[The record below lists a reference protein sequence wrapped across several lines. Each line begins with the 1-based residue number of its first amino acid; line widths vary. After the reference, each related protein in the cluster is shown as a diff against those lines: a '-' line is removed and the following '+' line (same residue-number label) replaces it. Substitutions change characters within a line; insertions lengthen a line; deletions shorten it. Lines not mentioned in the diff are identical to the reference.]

1 MSFEHDL
8 RVAVLGATGAL
19 GGELLRVLEEQPLP
33 VRELLPLASEESF
46 GEAVTFKGE
55 ELSVY
60 SGYPDLTGV
69 DVLFLCAPPE
79 VWLEFVRQALEKAV
93 FAIDLSGALADTSE
107 VPLLLSC
114 VESDAKAIKAPLIA
128 TPSSAALIWASILRP
143 LQVLGLRRAVG
154 TVLESVGGSG
164 REGLDALS
172 GEALAL
178 FGQRELPEP
187 GVFSKQIAFDCL
199 PAVGPVDDAGVSLLE
214 QRLHTQLQRLLGNDL
229 GLGIHSV
236 QVPTFAGQGL
246 SLAVDLAPDVTLE
259 RLTAVLREAPG
270 IELWQ
275 SSELGPTLREALGSD
290 DVLIGRLRPEPST
303 PGCFLLWA
311 VGDPLRLCA
320 LNAVEL
326 ALERFL
332 RD

>member
-1 MSFEHDL
+1 MSFQHDL

-19 GGELLRVLEEQPLP
+19 GSELLRVIEEQPLP

-46 GEAVTFKGE
+46 GEVVTFKGDE
-55 ELSVY
+55 VSVLT
-60 SGYPDLTGV
+60 GFPDLTGV
-69 DVLFLCAPPE
+69 DLLFLCAPQE
-79 VWLEFVRQALEKAV
+79 ACMELVRHALEKAV
-93 FAIDLSGALADTSE
+93 FAVDLSGALADTHE

-114 VESDAKAIKAPLIA
+114 LESQAQAINAPLIA

-143 LQVLGLRRAVG
+143 LQALGLRRAVG

-178 FGQRELPEP
+178 FSQREMPEP
-187 GVFSKQIAFDCL
+187 MIFSKQIAFDCL

-214 QRLHTQLQRLLGNDL
+214 QRLHAQLQRLLGTDL
-229 GLGIHSV
+229 ALGIHSV

-246 SLAVDLAPDVTLE
+246 SLAVDLDPEVTLE
-259 RLTAVLREAPG
+259 RVEVVLREAPG
-270 IELWQ
+270 ISLWEP
-275 SSELGPTLREALGSD
+275 SELGPTLREALGSE
-290 DVLIGRLRPEPST
+290 DVLVGRLRPAPSI
-303 PGCFLLWA
+303 PGGFLLWA

-332 RD
+332 RG